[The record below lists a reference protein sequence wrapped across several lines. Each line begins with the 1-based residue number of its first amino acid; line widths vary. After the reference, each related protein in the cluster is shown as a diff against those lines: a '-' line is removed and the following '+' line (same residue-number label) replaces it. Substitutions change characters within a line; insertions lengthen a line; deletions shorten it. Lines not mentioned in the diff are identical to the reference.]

1 MLSDFTVDRIK
12 RFFESKKESYI
23 VYHDWNH
30 AVSVAKRAIEIAKA
44 STKDLTELDLDILEF
59 ASYFHDIG
67 WSYFKSDAENVS
79 YAIELCEEYAKSHPR
94 DVKVFMDEGVWDYIL
109 DIIRATQFPHNDTWD
124 TLCKI
129 IQDADLTEC
138 WGGSSFESYEKL
150 VKEEEFA
157 LKSKH
162 RSLVSS
168 RYKPS
173 LLFPSISMLNTKYA
187 REKQREYGEAY
198 KNSFAKEIEDWA
210 TYRVYKSFK
219 EGFSSDKNLRA
230 LESLK
235 LVRELFPVEG

>member
-79 YAIELCEEYAKSHPR
+79 YAIELCEEYAKSHPS

-109 DIIRATQFPHNDTWD
+109 DIIRSTQFHHNYT
-124 TLCKI
+124 
-129 IQDADLTEC
+129 
-138 WGGSSFESYEKL
+138 
-150 VKEEEFA
+150 
-157 LKSKH
+157 
-162 RSLVSS
+162 
-168 RYKPS
+168 
-173 LLFPSISMLNTKYA
+173 
-187 REKQREYGEAY
+187 
-198 KNSFAKEIEDWA
+198 
-210 TYRVYKSFK
+210 
-219 EGFSSDKNLRA
+219 
-230 LESLK
+230 
-235 LVRELFPVEG
+235 